1 VRVPLA
7 RARPAFPS
15 VPAQAARPTLASVS
29 STSDPG
35 QALGALAA
43 LVTSVTWAFAS
54 ARYADAA
61 RSAGGVRVNL
71 VRALVATALWGAAFM
86 ALEGPRA
93 LAGVSATQA
102 LLLAASIACSYGIG
116 DNVFYV
122 AARRI
127 GISAALAIATIY
139 PLWAALYGVLF
150 RAEPLGLGRA
160 LGLACCLGGVAALS
174 AQSGKGG
181 SDGTRASGR
190 AALAGVALALLTSLF
205 WAGNAV
211 CLKLGGEGLS
221 LYLVNALRFAIGA
234 LLLAVQLPFQRTRA
248 DAPGS
253 SLPKLTAALWLPLL
267 ADAGIGSV
275 CYTYGIVHSDLA
287 LGATLSS
294 LSPLVSLPLAAL
306 YGTERVG
313 PAKVLAVSMT
323 VAGVVLLVLAT

>member
-1 VRVPLA
+1 MG
-7 RARPAFPS
+7 
-15 VPAQAARPTLASVS
+15 
-29 STSDPG
+29 STSDSE
-35 QALGALAA
+35 QTLGALAA
-43 LVTSVTWAFAS
+43 LLTSVTWAFAS
-54 ARYADAA
+54 ARYAEAA

-71 VRALVATALWGAAFM
+71 VRAVVATALWGGAFLV
-86 ALEGPRA
+86 LEGPRA
-93 LAGVSATQA
+93 LAGVSAPQA

-116 DNVFYV
+116 DNVFFV

-150 RAEPLGLGRA
+150 RAEPLGATRA
-160 LGLACCLGGVAALS
+160 FGLVCCLAGVAALS
-174 AQSGKGG
+174 AQNGQA
-181 SDGTRASGR
+181 SDDGAPASGR
-190 AALAGVALALLTSLF
+190 AALVGVALALLTSLF

-221 LYLVNALRFAIGA
+221 LYLVNALRFAIGT
-234 LLLAVQLPFQRTRA
+234 LLLTLQLALPQRRA
-248 DAPGS
+248 AAPTA

-267 ADAGIGSV
+267 VDAGIGSV

-306 YGTERVG
+306 SGTERVG
-313 PAKVLAVSMT
+313 AAKVLAVSMT
-323 VAGVVLLVLAT
+323 VAGVVLLVLSP